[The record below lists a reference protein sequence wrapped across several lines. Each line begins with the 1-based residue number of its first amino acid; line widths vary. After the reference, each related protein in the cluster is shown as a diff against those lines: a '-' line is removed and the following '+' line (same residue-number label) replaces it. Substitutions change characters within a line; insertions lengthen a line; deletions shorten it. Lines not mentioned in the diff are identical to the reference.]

1 MNVTDRTTS
10 STVAATFT
18 NTGTKPPKAVAD
30 AHAAMADLTQRASR
44 LRVDGSD
51 LAPAV
56 TAALAAGRDPA
67 SDPEVQ
73 RVVTAIALSGNQALI
88 ETVEAE
94 AVDQFRGVC
103 IEHREDIVSAWR
115 KAFDAAAAK
124 LAACYERIG
133 PVPLEDVG
141 TIMVQGGDIASVWAE
156 ARKASATI
164 GTIEAGW
171 AALGEFTRTVTVD
184 PNRQVLRLAAVDF
197 ETWKAKGLRRAR
209 LTPWQILLTGLT
221 LSLPT
226 LEEYRDRVRAIE
238 EAEAAPEMV
247 VDRERSHIA
256 GREIRVP
263 VR

>member
-1 MNVTDRTTS
+1 MNITDRTTS
-10 STVAATFT
+10 STIWNTFT
-18 NTGTKPPKAVAD
+18 RTATKPPKPVAD

-56 TAALAAGRDPA
+56 TATFTAGRDPA

-88 ETVEAE
+88 QTVEAE
-94 AVDQFRGVC
+94 AVDTFRGVC
-103 IEHREDIVSAWR
+103 TERHDDIVSAWR
-115 KAFDAAAAK
+115 TTFDAAAEK
-124 LAACYERIG
+124 LAACFERIG

-197 ETWKAKGLRRAR
+197 ETWQAKGLRRAR
-209 LTPWQILLTGLT
+209 LTPWEYLLAGLA

-226 LEEYRDRVRAIE
+226 LDEYRSRVSVIE